1 MKFDE
6 ILVHIGEFG
15 PYQKRVYFLLCLP
28 ALLCGA
34 QVMSIVFTMATPM
47 HRCKIPNYP
56 NDTYNIQGDHHAVLV
71 NLTIPTMDQES
82 ENPYSECH
90 IYSDD
95 NATQI
100 RRPDNPNDE
109 WLNITWAAPER
120 DLQPCSSWVYDQ
132 SEYLDT
138 AVAEFNIVCE
148 DKIYK
153 SHGNMVGFAG
163 ALFGCI
169 SMGIIADVIGRKNGI
184 MLSLLIQFVTSLAVF
199 LAPSY
204 QFMVAFRGVA
214 GIASYSLFAISAS
227 MGIEL
232 VGPSKRTFTGVVVEF
247 YWAVG
252 VLLTLPIA
260 YFIREWRYIQL
271 TLCLLT
277 VPLFSLWW
285 LIPESPRWL
294 LDKKRFAE
302 TEKILEK
309 ICHSNNTKLPAGAI
323 DDDTADEGPQAKI
336 WCMFT
341 NRVLLL
347 RTLIIFFNWFAVN
360 LLYYGL
366 SLNLEN
372 LAGSTYLNYLYGGLA
387 EILAY
392 TLCLFLLDRTGR
404 RKLHCLCMLIGG
416 ISCLAVILPMVLDTK
431 AEHQWLTTILA
442 MVGKLC
448 ASGCYAIIYIMAAE
462 LFPTV
467 VRNMAVGCCSILET
481 VGGMSAPYIADMGML
496 IGGPFASGLPMLV
509 FGGVSI
515 IAGCMSLILPET
527 LNRTLPETLQDAI
540 DFTKKQ
546 PSARKGRI
554 LPSDILD
561 QEVRIPMTL
570 SSSS

>member
-6 ILVHIGEFG
+6 ILVHVGEFG
-15 PYQKRVYFLLCLP
+15 PYQKRIYFLLCLP

-34 QVMSIVFTMATPM
+34 QFMSIVFTMATPL
-47 HRCKIPNYP
+47 HRCQIPGYE
-56 NDTYNIQGDHHAVLV
+56 NDTYEIESNYHALLIE
-71 NLTIPTMDQES
+71 LTIPMLDQES
-82 ENPYSECH
+82 EPTYSECH
-90 IYSDD
+90 VYSDL
-95 NATQI
+95 NSSRI
-100 RRPDNPNDE
+100 LHPNDGDS
-109 WLNITWAAPER
+109 WLNTTLTPER
-120 DLQPCSSWVYDQ
+120 ELQPCSSWVYDQ
-132 SEYLDT
+132 TEFVDT
-138 AVAEFNIVCE
+138 AVSEFNIVCG

-153 SHGNMVGFAG
+153 SHGNMIMFAG

-169 SMGIIADVIGRKNGI
+169 SMGLVADLTGLCCPL
-184 MLSLLIQFVTSLAVF
+184 MIQFVTSLAVF
-199 LAPSY
+199 LSSSY
-204 QFMVAFRGVA
+204 QFMVAFRAVA

-232 VGPSKRTFTGVVVEF
+232 VGPSKRTFTGVVVEL

-309 ICHSNNTKLPAGAI
+309 ICRSNKTKLPAGAI
-323 DDDTADEGPQAKI
+323 DDDTADDGPQAKI

-347 RTLIIFFNWFAVN
+347 RTLIIFFNWLAIN

-366 SLNLEN
+366 TLNVEN

-387 EILAY
+387 EIVAY

-404 RKLHCLCMLIGG
+404 RKLHCLCMLTGG
-416 ISCLAVILPMVLDTK
+416 ISCLAVIFPL
-431 AEHQWLTTILA
+431 HQWLRTVLA
-442 MVGKLC
+442 MIGKLC
-448 ASGCYAIIYIMAAE
+448 ASGSYAIIYIMSAE
-462 LFPTV
+462 LFPTSCPKLGH
-467 VRNMAVGCCSILET
+467 RLLLHSGKRRRHVGPLCRRHGESVAFLA
-481 VGGMSAPYIADMGML
+481 GYGML

-515 IAGCMSLILPET
+515 IAAFLSLLLPET
-527 LNRTLPETLQDAI
+527 LHRALPETIQDAI
-540 DFTKKQ
+540 DF
-546 PSARKGRI
+546 
-554 LPSDILD
+554 D
-561 QEVRIPMTL
+561 
-570 SSSS
+570 